1 MTASSGRRCD
11 AASPNRGQRRRAAD
25 ATAVAPQRLAGSDIS
40 GSTGSKKSMAL
51 LLLVLLSLFSYPA
64 TSDLLNHKCNT
75 GVGNFI
81 NKSTYSTNLNHLISS
96 LYYTVTTTGF
106 ATSIIGSGPDRVCG
120 LAICR
125 GDIGTASCRYC
136 ISTAITNIQQFCP
149 NNKDATIWYDHCLFR
164 YSSLNFLYVPDVTMN
179 NQFLMYNTM
188 TVSAD
193 QMLHFEI
200 LTTAMIDNITD
211 LAVRNTSRLV
221 ATGEMRL
228 PTADIIYGMVQCTR
242 DLSAD
247 ECRTCLQGMVGEIT
261 KGPLKGMR
269 GGRVMGFWC
278 FMRYEFYKFYDGISM
293 LQLSSSNQTPRPLWP
308 SSPRNNWS
316 TPNAT
321 HPPADLSHRGKSMI
335 GHIMTITLP
344 IAVALVLITTAGM
357 CFWTRKAKMKIYR
370 EGNVEEITSVESLFF
385 DLPTLEVATT
395 NFSEHN
401 KIGEGGFGSVY
412 RGLLPD
418 GREIAVKRLSVRSRQ
433 GLSELKNEFIL
444 AAKLRHKNLVRL
456 HGVCLEGQE
465 KLLVY
470 EYLPNKSLDTILF
483 DPRKS
488 ELLDWLKRYKII
500 EGIARGLLYLQED
513 SNLKI
518 IHRDIKASNILLD
531 EDMNP
536 KISDFGMAR
545 LFKGDATHEI
555 TSRIAGTYGYMAP
568 EYAIH
573 GHFSIKSDVF
583 SFGVLILEM
592 ITGRSSNG
600 FFDDELSENLLSY
613 VWENWSKETIFEIV
627 DQALGKLYQ
636 NSELIRCINIGLLCV
651 QEDPARRPTMIEV
664 LVMLNSYSM
673 TLKAPSL
680 PAFLDKGS
688 GIQTGTLSRKFNVY
702 EDDTY
707 RSSSKSMPMS
717 PNGVSISE
725 LDPR

>member
-1 MTASSGRRCD
+1 
-11 AASPNRGQRRRAAD
+11 
-25 ATAVAPQRLAGSDIS
+25 
-40 GSTGSKKSMAL
+40 MAL

-64 TSDLLNHKCNT
+64 TSDLLNHKCDT

-96 LYYTVTTTGF
+96 LYYTGTATGF
-106 ATSIIGSGPDRVCG
+106 ATSIIGSGPDRVYG

-125 GDIGTASCRYC
+125 GDIDTASCRYC
-136 ISTAITNIQQFCP
+136 ISSAITNIQQFCP
-149 NNKDATIWYDHCLFR
+149 NNRDATIWYDHCLFR
-164 YSSLNFLYVPDVTMN
+164 YSSLDFLYVHDVTMN
-179 NQFLMYNTM
+179 SQFLMYNTM

-193 QMLHFEI
+193 QMLHYEI

-221 ATGEMRL
+221 ATGEMGL
-228 PTADIIYGMVQCTR
+228 TTADIIYGMVQCTP

-247 ECRTCLQGMVGEIT
+247 ECRTCLQGMVGEI

-269 GGRVMGFWC
+269 GGRVMGLWC

-308 SSPRNNWS
+308 SSPRNWS

-321 HPPADLSHRGKSMI
+321 HPPEDLSHRGKSMI

-344 IAVALVLITTAGM
+344 IAIALVLITTAGM
-357 CFWTRKAKMKIYR
+357 CFWTRKAKMKIHR

-433 GLSELKNEFIL
+433 GLSELKNELIL

-488 ELLDWLKRYKII
+488 KLLDWLKRYKII
-500 EGIARGLLYLQED
+500 EGIARGLLYLHED

-518 IHRDIKASNILLD
+518 IHMDIKASNILLD

-545 LFKGDATHEI
+545 LFKGDATHEM

-573 GHFSIKSDVF
+573 GHFSMKSDVF

-600 FFDDELSENLLSY
+600 FFDDELISENLLSY
-613 VWENWSKETIFEIV
+613 VWENWSKETILEIV

-636 NSELIRCINIGLLCV
+636 NSELVRCINIGLLCV

-664 LVMLNSYSM
+664 IVMLNSYSM

-717 PNGVSISE
+717 PNEVPISE